1 MGRAIGLV
9 MMLSMVAGA
18 GCGKS
23 APAASGATTPVA
35 REKKAPPVPPDT
47 TGFIPIAQAI
57 ATAQE
62 KVPGGVAV
70 AAQLEIEDDEP
81 EPPSFEVV
89 LVSADRKWVEVEVD
103 AKTGAVLEV
112 ETQGEGHDDDDGGD
126 DDDDGGGGDD

>member
-1 MGRAIGLV
+1 MGRANSLV
-9 MMLSMVAGA
+9 MSLSLSLVGVA

-23 APAASGATTPVA
+23 AAPPTGGTTPAAKAT
-35 REKKAPPVPPDT
+35 KAPPVPPDT

-70 AAQLEIEDDEP
+70 AAMLEIEEDEP
-81 EPPSFEVV
+81 EPPAFEVV
-89 LVSADRKWVEVEVD
+89 FVSADKKWVEVEVD

-112 ETQGEGHDDDDGGD
+112 ETEGEGADDDDGEDDDGGD
-126 DDDDGGGGDD
+126 DD